1 MQLVKRS
8 PHSPAASTASRMQK
22 MAKGATGVNIFI
34 HPLNEVKGGGIHRNH
49 CLFVCPSVCLSV
61 CLCMSF
67 RHVTFSCFY
76 IGLQYIAYR
85 CITMGGCVA
94 YIHDPNTVLTF
105 DLKIKLIGFLH
116 GFVFRPQLFCS
127 LT

>member
-1 MQLVKRS
+1 MV
-8 PHSPAASTASRMQK
+8 
-22 MAKGATGVNIFI
+22 KGATGVKIFV

-49 CLFVCPSVCLSV
+49 CLFVCPLVCLSV

-76 IGLQYIAYR
+76 ICLQYVAYG

-105 DLKIKLIGFLH
+105 DLKIKLIGFVYMALCLGH
-116 GFVFRPQLFCS
+116 SFFVL
-127 LT
+127 